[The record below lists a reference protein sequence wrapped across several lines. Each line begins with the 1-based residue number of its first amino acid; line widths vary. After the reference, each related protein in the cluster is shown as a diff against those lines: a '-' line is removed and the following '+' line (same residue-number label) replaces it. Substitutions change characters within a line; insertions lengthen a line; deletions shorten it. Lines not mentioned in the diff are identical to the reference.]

1 MMDPGLTA
9 ASHGLLSIKKEV
21 GRNGVIWWWTNDPKG
36 MGLPNIWTPSRT
48 KPHSKLINDD
58 IHHNMHSGTQQ
69 RHFFSARSM
78 FRNRSQSHMHSARTS
93 RLAPQAATTNTR
105 HRPHKVVQQP
115 QPTHYKQSIYVTLRF
130 ASTFAFSTAP
140 DEQRLHPK
148 EPEL

>member
-93 RLAPQAATTNTR
+93 RLAPQAATTNTHHRLQSTSVIMPHTR
-105 HRPHKVVQQP
+105 HRLRLQPRAPGCDYKHAP
-115 QPTHYKQSIYVTLRF
+115 QP
-130 ASTFAFSTAP
+130 A
-140 DEQRLHPK
+140 
-148 EPEL
+148 